1 MRQLIEPENSEE
13 MALEY
18 RDKPKFIEIF
28 GTFGPSGFCC
38 EERNRHLFNLS
49 DCSKLTFFD
58 WDLNGKH
65 HTSTNVESWVWNSRW
80 VRTQP
85 SVRFRTL
92 KFCYKN
98 QIKNFSNQPL
108 STIIELST
116 DTLRGET
123 KQIATQNIK
132 FEDSVKSVSKPVFG
146 SSVPSWFWCKKKPD
160 YFLIDWFVNS
170 TKKLIGFL
178 MQQIEPENSE
188 KIEFEVEINQNA

>member
-1 MRQLIEPENSEE
+1 M
-13 MALEY
+13 
-18 RDKPKFIEIF
+18 
-28 GTFGPSGFCC
+28 
-38 EERNRHLFNLS
+38 
-49 DCSKLTFFD
+49 
-58 WDLNGKH
+58 
-65 HTSTNVESWVWNSRW
+65 
-80 VRTQP
+80 
-85 SVRFRTL
+85 RFRTL
-92 KFCYKN
+92 KFWYKN
-98 QIKNFSNQPL
+98 QIKKFSNEPF